1 MGDDGKLMELL
12 FEQNR
17 NMYLEYFKLTN
28 KDLFMRRLKV
38 MIVMAFL
45 FGVIIYSY
53 NDSNLIWLLLPVLLF
68 IGYKIPYYE
77 LMRIKSREDI
87 IREMMFP
94 TFLRYFV
101 SLVGTQGNV
110 YQTLRAIVRYI
121 EDPLKTELVKLI
133 KKLDDKNYENYQ
145 AYMDFADFIGSSEAY
160 MIMGVIQRFDE
171 EGINKKELQELELM
185 VKNLQENKV
194 NEAIE
199 RKVHSLEKHADPIL
213 VYGLTYIITFTL
225 IVFFVI
231 FSQSLDV

>member
-17 NMYLEYFKLTN
+17 NMYLEYFNMTK
-28 KDLFMRRLKV
+28 KDLFIQRLKV
-38 MIVMAFL
+38 MLAMTFL
-45 FGVIIYSY
+45 FGVIFYYY
-53 NDSNLIWLLLPVLLF
+53 NDSSLVWLLFPLLLF
-68 IGYKIPYYE
+68 IGYKIPYYI
-77 LMRIKSREDI
+77 LIQLKSKEDI
-87 IREMMFP
+87 IRDMMFP

-101 SLVGTQGNV
+101 SLIGTQGNV

-121 EDPLKTELVKLI
+121 EDPIKSELIKLI
-133 KKLDDKNYENYQ
+133 KKLDDKDYENYQ
-145 AYMDFADFIGSSEAY
+145 AYMDFANFIGSSEAY
-160 MIMGVIQRFDE
+160 MIMGVIHRFDE

-199 RKVHSLEKHADPIL
+199 RKVLSLEKHADPIL
-213 VYGLTYIITFTL
+213 IYGLAYIITFTL

-231 FSQSLDV
+231 FNQSLDI

>member
-110 YQTLRAIVRYI
+110 YQTLRAIVPYI
-121 EDPLKTELVKLI
+121 EDPIKSELIKLI
-133 KKLDDKNYENYQ
+133 KKLDDKDYENYQ
-145 AYMDFADFIGSSEAY
+145 AYMDFANYIGSSEAY
-160 MIMGVIQRFDE
+160 MLMGVINQFDE
-171 EGINKKELQELELM
+171 EGINKKELQEFELL

-194 NEAIE
+194 NELIE
-199 RKVHSLEKHADPIL
+199 KKAHSLEKHADPIL
-213 VYGLTYIITFTL
+213 VYGLTYIIIFTL
-225 IVFFVI
+225 TVFLVVFNKTLE
-231 FSQSLDV
+231 F